1 MSEKSRPQKRPQK
14 PPKTASS
21 YSGLLQGLLRR
32 VENTLF
38 VIVVVLVTLYFVLQ
52 VPVVQNWL
60 VQKTTTFLSAELGS
74 KVSLSRVDIEFFDNV
89 ILENLYIEDLEGDTL
104 VYAQKFTAS
113 LKGNFFS
120 ALWNRLEFNE
130 ISLAHARVHILKK
143 ADQRQSNLNAWAS
156 RLGKIFGSNDTKD
169 DKDPAPFLIK
179 VLNLNLLDVSFLEE
193 RYAFREGEIRGKI
206 FNYSIAEGN
215 IKINSIDIA
224 NDLVDIR
231 SANLIGLHF
240 GFEKEGMA
248 PPPGFVP
255 YLKPVAI
262 KTDTTTFSPPL
273 VIRVGTLN
281 LESGSVRFDN
291 YRSSL
296 GRHLLSEVMDYD
308 HLDIRSIGLQAE
320 NLEIRIGEK
329 AAVDAQGRPDTEDI
343 LDIYGHI
350 KHLSAREHCG
360 FAITHAETRQL
371 VLNDTLA
378 ALYSA
383 KIETVGGSNLG
394 DTLIFR
400 FEDTPLDDLWLDLLG
415 DFNEKVTMDIRLSE
429 GSKLRLG
436 DVRYFDDTVFENEF
450 FTSNKDL
457 LADVSGRINGR
468 LNAKLRVDDFDIRI
482 GHATKLSG
490 EFDARGLGDNGEPM
504 ILNFLFEDLRTDM
517 STIADLVSGFRPPQ
531 QFFKLNEI
539 SFKGNYHLFD
549 GFDHVLYGKFGTS
562 LGPGDLDM
570 QLNLKDGAEKAIYRG
585 NLKMDGFDMA
595 TWTGDSNFGPST
607 FQVNVA
613 DNSTGLTLPTV
624 NARVSG
630 RIDTFYYNDYP
641 YRDIKLNGKFEKYV
655 FDGKVVSDDP
665 NVDFVFD
672 GNINL
677 KDSIPVFDFSANV
690 RRLDLGVLRL
700 VKQDWVL
707 FGEVKSLELRGRTVD
722 EIVGSAQLQNFR
734 ILEDR
739 ENWYNIDF
747 LRFNSYFRPD
757 GTRFFGFDTDVATG
771 QMTGEFSLAKAPR
784 NILRLFGKYHPG
796 LVKQLGLPQQ
806 DSLPIFDNY
815 DLKLQ
820 IRNSRNLAQLFVPE
834 LDTIR
839 DMNITANVNARRG
852 ISKLLAETPLLKYG
866 NLTLKDPSLRWN
878 SEGDT
883 AWLYLRLPDN
893 TIKTKTKIPSI
904 VIGGPIVGDLFHVKL
919 EAKDET
925 PNSVV
930 ESIYLNCELSVADSL
945 WQLAFNPS
953 KIKLFSQEWLIED
966 DNYIRFSGEYLETKQ
981 LELFNGIK
989 RITLESQN
997 EGRGLRFAL
1006 ANFDL
1011 SEVNRFFDPDIVRFR
1026 GKAYDFEVS
1035 IRDVFRMQDI
1045 SIGFLTEMVYVN
1057 DRPYG
1062 VMLSNFD
1069 IQDLSKP
1076 LTGKVFL
1083 LTQGNNVRQLL
1094 RVAGGLRLDIEGDD
1108 EDPANK
1114 VEGVQLRPG
1123 EFVADIT
1130 ADEFPFE
1137 VLETIVPDISR
1148 TAGRFGAKLLA
1159 KGDLNYPTVEGMMN
1173 VHEGQF
1179 QIDYLKTLYHIK
1191 NQPITFTK
1199 NKISADGDTIY
1210 DETRL
1215 HFAKVYGGL
1224 EHEYFD
1230 KWRVNC
1236 RVETKDPG
1244 FLVLNTG
1251 PTDSE
1256 LYYGRAEGSFI
1267 ADFTGSF
1274 TRTNIAIE
1282 ATTGSGTRL
1291 YIPLSTTADAKEA
1304 NFINFERNQPRL
1316 DTTAAKR
1323 KSFNESDLK
1332 GLNFELDLSVTD
1344 QAEVQL
1350 IFDEKTGD
1358 IIKGRGEGNIKL
1370 AINREGDFSMY
1381 GGYQIVRGEYLFTLL
1396 NFVNKPFVV
1405 TKGGTINWFGDPYLA
1420 QINLDA
1426 TYELNTSVF
1435 NFVKEELELL
1445 GGARPRLLDE
1455 AAKATR
1461 VIVNMHLAGDLMKPN
1476 ISFGLTFPNITSEL
1490 KSVTDT
1496 KLRLLRQD
1504 QAELSRQVF
1513 GLVVIGTFLPP
1524 SSTGFIQNSDYVATA
1539 FNTLTQ
1545 MISNQFSTYL
1555 AGLATEWFG
1564 GAVSSLDFDIVYSDY
1579 QNDVLSDPD
1588 RLGGGREVN
1597 VRLSSGFINDR
1608 VTVQL
1613 GSQFGIGRTGLAAAT
1628 DGFLGED
1635 VTVQIALTENR
1646 QWRMKVYQR
1655 TEPDVSGGR
1664 SLRFGLG
1671 LSFQKDY
1678 DTFEDMWRSF
1688 GKSVFR
1694 RRRG

>member
-1 MSEKSRPQKRPQK
+1 MSEIPSPQNRPQK
-14 PPKTASS
+14 PQKPAPSVI
-21 YSGLLQGLLRR
+21 GLLQGLLRR

-38 VIVVVLVTLYFVLQ
+38 VVVVVLVTLYFVLQ
-52 VPVVQNWL
+52 LPSVQNWL
-60 VQKTTTFLSAELGS
+60 VQKTTTFLSKELGS

-89 ILENLYIEDLEGDTL
+89 VLENLYIEDLEGDTL
-104 VYAQKFTAS
+104 IYAQKFTAS

-143 ADQRQSNLNAWAS
+143 ADQRKSNLSAWAAK
-156 RLGKIFGSNDTKD
+156 LGRIFGSGGTDD
-169 DKDPAPFLIK
+169 DKESAPFLVK
-179 VLNLNLLDVSFLEE
+179 VLNLNLLDVAFLEE
-193 RYAFREGEIRGKI
+193 RYAYREGEIRGKI

-215 IKINSIDIA
+215 IKINNIDIA

-231 SANLIGLHF
+231 SANLIGFHF
-240 GFEKEGMA
+240 GFEKESKE
-248 PPPGFVP
+248 PPAGFVP
-255 YLKPVAI
+255 YSRPIAI
-262 KTDTTTFSPPL
+262 KTDTTTFSAPL
-273 VIRVGTLN
+273 RILVGTLN
-281 LESGSVRFDN
+281 LESGSMRFDN
-291 YRSSL
+291 YRSSM
-296 GRHLLSEVMDYD
+296 RKHALSEVMDYD
-308 HLDIRSIGLQAE
+308 HLDIRGIGLQAE
-320 NLEIRIGEK
+320 NLEIHLGEK
-329 AAVDAQGRPDTEDI
+329 AAVDVHGRPDTEDI

-350 KHLSAREHCG
+350 KHLSAREQSG
-360 FAITHAETRQL
+360 FTIAHAETQKL

-378 ALYSA
+378 ALYGA
-383 KIETVGGSNLG
+383 KIETAGGSSLG
-394 DTLIFR
+394 DTLMFR
-400 FEDTPLDDLWLDLLG
+400 FEDTPLDDPWLDLLG
-415 DFNEKVTMDIRLSE
+415 DFNEMVTMDIRLSE
-429 GSKLRLG
+429 GSKMRLG
-436 DVRYFDDTVFENEF
+436 DIRYFDDSVFENEF
-450 FTSNKDL
+450 FTSNKDRI
-457 LADVSGRINGR
+457 ADVSGRISGK
-468 LNAKLRVDDFDIRI
+468 LNAKLKADDFDIRL
-482 GHATKLSG
+482 GNSTRLRG
-490 EFDARGLGDNGEPM
+490 EFDGRGLGDNGEPM
-504 ILNFLFEDLRTDM
+504 ILNFFFEDLRTDM
-517 STIADLVSGFRPPQ
+517 NTIAEVVPGFRPPR
-531 QFFKLNEI
+531 QFFKLDAI
-539 SFKGNYHLFD
+539 SFQGNYHLFD
-549 GFDHVLYGKFGTS
+549 GFDHVLFGKFVTS
-562 LGPGDLDM
+562 LGPGALDM
-570 QLNLKDGAEKAIYRG
+570 QLNLRDGAEKAVYRG
-585 NLKMDGFDMA
+585 DLRMSGFDMA
-595 TWTGDSNFGPST
+595 TWTGDPDFGPST

-613 DNSTGLTLPTV
+613 DNSRGLTLPTI

-630 RIDTFYYNDYP
+630 KIDTFFYRDYP
-641 YRDIKLNGKFEKYV
+641 YRDITLNGKFEKYV

-690 RRLDLGVLRL
+690 RRLDLGVLQL

-707 FGEVKSLELRGRTVD
+707 FGQIKRLELRGRTVD

-739 ENWYNIDF
+739 ENWYTIDF

-771 QMTGEFSLAKAPR
+771 QMTGEFSIARAPR
-784 NILRLFGKYHPG
+784 NLLRLFGKYHPG
-796 LVKQLGLPQQ
+796 LVKQLGLPPH

-815 DLKLQ
+815 DLKFQ
-820 IRNSRNLAQLFVPE
+820 IRNSRNLTQLFVPE
-834 LDTIR
+834 LDTLR
-839 DMNITANVNARRG
+839 DMTITANVNARRG
-852 ISKLLAETPLLKYG
+852 TSTLLAETPLIKYG

-893 TIKTKTKIPSI
+893 TIKTKTRIPAI
-904 VIGGPIVGDLFHVKL
+904 FIGGPIVGDLFHVKL

-930 ESIYLNCELSVADSL
+930 ESVYLDCELSVADSL

-966 DNYIRFSGEYLETKQ
+966 ENYIRFSGDYLETKQ

-997 EGRGLRFAL
+997 AGRGLRFAL
-1006 ANFDL
+1006 TNFDL
-1011 SEVNRFFDPDIVRFR
+1011 SEVNRFFDPDQLRLR

-1035 IRDVFRMQDI
+1035 IRDIFQMQGI
-1045 SIGFLTEMVYVN
+1045 AIGFLTELVYVN
-1057 DRPYG
+1057 DQPYG
-1062 VMLSNFD
+1062 IMLSNFEL
-1069 IQDLSKP
+1069 QDLSKP

-1083 LTQGNNVRQLL
+1083 LTQGDNVKQIL
-1094 RVAGGLRLDIEGDD
+1094 RVSGGLRFDIEGDD
-1108 EDPANK
+1108 EDPANR
-1114 VEGVQLRPG
+1114 VEGMLLRPD
-1123 EFVADIT
+1123 EFVANIT
-1130 ADEFPFE
+1130 ADDFPFE
-1137 VLETIVPDISR
+1137 VIETIVPEISR
-1148 TAGRFGAKLLA
+1148 TSGRFGATLLA
-1159 KGDLNYPTVEGMMN
+1159 KGDLNYPTVEGVMQ

-1179 QIDYLKTLYHIK
+1179 QIDYLNTLFHIK
-1191 NQPITFTK
+1191 NQPITFSR

-1215 HFAKVYGGL
+1215 HFARVYGGL
-1224 EHEYFD
+1224 EHENFNN
-1230 KWRVNC
+1230 WRVNC

-1251 PTDSE
+1251 PTESE
-1256 LYYGRAEGSFI
+1256 LYYGRAEGSFV

-1274 TRTNIAIE
+1274 SRTNIAIE

-1291 YIPLSTTADAKEA
+1291 FIPLSFTADAKEA
-1304 NFINFERNQPRL
+1304 NFINFARNRPNL
-1316 DTTAAKR
+1316 DTLSAR
-1323 KSFNESDLK
+1323 SKSFAGSDLK
-1332 GLNFELDLSVTD
+1332 GLNFEMDLTVTD

-1370 AINREGDFSMY
+1370 AINREGEFSMY

-1405 TKGGTINWFGDPYLA
+1405 TNGGTINWFGDPYRA

-1445 GGARPRLLDE
+1445 GNGRPRLLEE
-1455 AAKATR
+1455 AARATR

-1476 ISFGLTFPNITSEL
+1476 ITFGLSFPNITSEL

-1496 KLRLLRQD
+1496 KLRLIRQD

-1513 GLVVIGTFLPP
+1513 GLVVIGSFLPP
-1524 SSTGFIQNSDYVATA
+1524 SSTRFIQNSDYVATA

-1555 AGLATEWFG
+1555 AGLASEWFG

-1579 QNDVLSDPD
+1579 QNDVLADPD

-1597 VRLSSGFINDR
+1597 LRLSSGFINDR
-1608 VTVQL
+1608 VTVQI
-1613 GSQFGIGRTGLAAAT
+1613 GSQFGIGRPGLAAAT

-1664 SLRFGLG
+1664 GLRFGLG

-1678 DTFEDMWRSF
+1678 DTFEDMWRSV

-1694 RRRG
+1694 RRGR